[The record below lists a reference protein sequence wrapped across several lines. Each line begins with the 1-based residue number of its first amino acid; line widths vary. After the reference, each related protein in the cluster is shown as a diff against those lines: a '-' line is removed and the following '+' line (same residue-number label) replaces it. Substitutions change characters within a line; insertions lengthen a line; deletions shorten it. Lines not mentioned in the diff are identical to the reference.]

1 MSGSTGETPNWAA
14 GYVPSASEW
23 NSWWGRKVD
32 MSNALFT
39 GAPFLSL
46 SGGFMTGPLYLSD
59 DPVASSQA
67 VNKAYADTKLSG
79 GGGVINGD
87 VTINGWLRAK
97 EVSADDYLL
106 INKYNNYEWYMSVST
121 NGDHVQVYRPGW
133 FDAWVSAG
141 GSRYWVGSGTNLM
154 TLDGGGNLNVA
165 NTVTAATI
173 TSNGNIFA
181 NQLVAANGV
190 FGKALGMGPWVFY
203 NNGTSFIQEFTP
215 GWYNG
220 WEISGGA
227 RSWTNGNIEV
237 MRMTG
242 LGDLTLLRSFT
253 AGYIHCTGQV
263 DAAGAVTA
271 LGGQMNMSAGGSVT
285 RNLQMSPNWYWEWAI
300 ANGSLSWIGPLPTQK
315 VFVQARTSD
324 LVWVNY
330 LGPMAGIG
338 DYFNSS
344 DERVKTAMVP
354 ASHGL
359 ADVLKLNPIEFNR
372 IDQDGPREIGFSAQN
387 VRDVI
392 PLAVRPFDGVDG
404 DDPML
409 CVAMT
414 PVIAALVN
422 GMKELAAEVAAL
434 KAVR

>member
-67 VNKAYADTKLSG
+67 VNKAYADSKLSSS
-79 GGGVINGD
+79 GGGVINGSLGVTDSLNVKD
-87 VTINGWLRAK
+87 VYVQDA
-97 EVSADDYLL
+97 LL
-106 INKYNNYEWYMSVST
+106 INKYNSYEWYMTVAST
-121 NGDHVQVYRPGW
+121 GDHVQFYRPGW
-133 FDAWVSAG
+133 FDAWISAG
-141 GSRYWVGSGTNLM
+141 GSRHWVGANVDLM
-154 TLDGGGNLNVA
+154 VLDGGGNLNVT

-190 FGKALGMGPWVFY
+190 FGKALGLNGWVFY
-203 NNGTSFIQEFTP
+203 NDGTYYVQEFTP
-215 GWYNG
+215 GWQDRWQISNG
-220 WEISGGA
+220 DRAWV
-227 RSWTNGNIEV
+227 NGNVEV
-237 MRMTG
+237 MRITG
-242 LGDLTLLRSFT
+242 AGNMTLLGAFN
-253 AGYIHCTGQV
+253 AGYMNCTGQV

-271 LGGQMNMSAGGSVT
+271 LGGQMNMSSSGTT
-285 RNLQMSPNWYWEWAI
+285 RNLQMSPNWYWSWET
-300 ANGSLSWIGPLPTQK
+300 ANGTLSWVGPLPTQK
-315 VFVQARTSD
+315 VFVQARSTD

-330 LGPMAGIG
+330 LGPVAGTGAYI
-338 DYFNSS
+338 DSS
-344 DERVKTAMVP
+344 DERRKTGIVP
-354 ASHGL
+354 ASCGL

-387 VRDVI
+387 VRDVM
-392 PLAVRPFDGVDG
+392 PLAVRPFDDLDS

-409 CVAMT
+409 AVT
-414 PVIAALVN
+414 TDSIIAALVN